1 MEQEDF
7 GTTTLPGLQGFL
19 KPSMDLAEF
28 DRARFADIER
38 TRHG

>member
-1 MEQEDF
+1 MEQENF
-7 GTTTLPGLQGFL
+7 GTTTLPGLQEFL

-28 DRARFADIER
+28 NRAWSADIER